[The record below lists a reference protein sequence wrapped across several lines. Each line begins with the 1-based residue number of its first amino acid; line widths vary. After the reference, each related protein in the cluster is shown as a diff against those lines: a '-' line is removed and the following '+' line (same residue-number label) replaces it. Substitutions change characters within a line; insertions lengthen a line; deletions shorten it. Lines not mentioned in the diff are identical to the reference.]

1 MTIDLKPAIVR
12 ILSPDGTTGGAGFVV
27 TDDGLVA
34 TCAHVVEAAGAGPG
48 ERVRLAFWAGDT
60 PVETKVLT
68 DGWHPD
74 QDVAFLQLAASL
86 PDGVVPATLGPSA
99 RAGGHTFRAFGYPHV
114 GDFQGV
120 WAEGQ
125 ILGQVTDDGGVSM
138 LQLRAQEIAPGMSGA
153 PVLDVSADR
162 VVGMV
167 TLTYHPDATLKF
179 RDTAFAIPAE
189 MLAVLCPEPLMLHP
203 PESSHLRP
211 LSVHPRTARFQH
223 DHALIGRDAD
233 LVWLRQLDGDGLLVG
248 QPGSGK
254 TFLFHNFALKGGGL
268 FVVSDDREDIAAFL
282 SAQHP
287 NVVMVDDAQVR
298 PELLIDLKHIRAQ
311 LDVPFHILATCWPGD
326 QASLMQTSVLPE
338 SRVRK
343 LGLLTR
349 DQIVEV
355 IKAAGLGGPN
365 QLIREIVNQA
375 EGRPGLATTLAYLCL
390 QGDVRQVVLG
400 DALSNVFLNVFE
412 PLIGKTARQVLAAFA
427 VGGDAGMAMEA
438 VAESLELSV
447 LEVHQAVVDLAAG
460 GVILKVDPQHLSVRP
475 PALRHVLIRDVFF
488 CGPTA
493 LPLPAFKGL
502 LAKSPDSAQSVHA
515 LIGVKARGGKVPQ
528 AWLTVLVESSPSVW
542 QSYVQLGREEA
553 AWLFEHHPEALTM
566 VARPGLE
573 SAPDVALPLLLK
585 KAIGDQRPL
594 HAHTDHPLRIIQ
606 DWVLTGEPGSGQPLE
621 RRKTLLQVVRS
632 WLDTRQ
638 DVAVGLCALEFVLS
652 PNFHSHTPDPGSGDT
667 ITIRR
672 GLLSPD
678 ELRAVQELW
687 PPVLEILQII
697 PFTDWTPVRRMV
709 EAWVYPGRFNIRISS
724 EASEATRAFAV
735 QLLRDF
741 VPLIESHPGLCHW
754 AKGISGHLMLDFEI
768 PSDEAFETLYPLEDA
783 HDVDDW
789 RSVQNQQSQAVRELA
804 HTWAQLDP
812 TRVLQDLVWI
822 ETEARLADINWPR
835 WTPFLCREIAESTA
849 RPHLWVQLMLDTDL
863 SGDLVAPFLRQAIRE
878 SAPGWKGLVASCL
891 DRSVF
896 QSAAI
901 SLILTH
907 PAPPEDLLSRVLTAL
922 EGCAELVRI
931 HCVRNEVS
939 VEVLKRLLC
948 HQDKAIVAAA
958 VVGEW
963 NADPAE
969 SVREVVLEEWEAVVI
984 TDIAE
989 DFWLSKIFEKH
1000 PSLAY
1005 PWLQARLAE
1014 GFPLIFTHRY
1024 ERAIQAATSVLNTET
1039 RSRLLHQLPDTYA
1052 MTELVVYLIGEDLGV
1067 YREFLNSER
1076 YKSWHL
1082 APLSRPPEGI
1092 WVEMAKLA
1100 LDAGYSSADIA
1111 VAARQHVGV
1120 SVEWGPESQRW
1131 ADWVQRFERLCEH
1144 EDVRIREIGR
1154 VGRQQAEAM
1163 LKKALKREHDEAVYG
1178 WAGPRG
1184 LSVVE

>member
-12 ILSPDGTTGGAGFVV
+12 ILSPNGATVGTGFVASDAGAYGSV
-27 TDDGLVA
+27 ALIA
-34 TCAHVVEAAGAGPG
+34 TCAHVVSTAGAGPG
-48 ERVRLAFWAGDT
+48 DTVRVVLHATGEEREARVEPAWWRGLDAEDVAILRLEGDLPPGVRSLPLGASAGSKGHAFEAFGFPDANPEGGLAGSGQIVSEEIGMEGVRL
-60 PVETKVLT
+60 
-68 DGWHPD
+68 
-74 QDVAFLQLAASL
+74 
-86 PDGVVPATLGPSA
+86 
-99 RAGGHTFRAFGYPHV
+99 
-114 GDFQGV
+114 
-120 WAEGQ
+120 
-125 ILGQVTDDGGVSM
+125 
-138 LQLRAQEIAPGMSGA
+138 LQLRSQEVARGMSGA
-153 PVLDVSADR
+153 PVWDVDTGC

-167 TLTYHPDATLKF
+167 TKTYYPDATGKF

-189 MLAVLCPEPLMLHP
+189 MLAVLCPGPLMLHP

-326 QASLMQTSVLPE
+326 QVSLMQTLVLPE

-460 GVILKVDPQHLSVRP
+460 GVILKVDSQHLSVRP

-493 LPLPAFKGL
+493 LPFPVFQGL
-502 LAKSPDSAQSVHA
+502 LAKSPDSARSVHA

-528 AWLTVLVESSPSVW
+528 AWLTALVESSPSVW

-566 VARPGLE
+566 VARHGLE

-638 DVAVGLCALEFVLS
+638 DVAVELCALEFVLS

-687 PPVLEILQII
+687 PQVLEMLQTIQV
-697 PFTDWTPVRRMV
+697 TDWTPVRRMV
-709 EAWVYPGRFNIRISS
+709 EAWVYPGRFNARVSS
-724 EASEATRAFAV
+724 DASEVTQIFAV
-735 QLLRDF
+735 QLLRDL

-754 AKGISGHLMLDFEI
+754 AKRISGHLKLDSQI
-768 PSDEAFETLYPLEDA
+768 PSDKVFETLCPLEDV
-783 HDVDDW
+783 HSVDQW
-789 RSVQNQQSQAVRELA
+789 RSVQNQQIQAVRELA
-804 HTWAQLDP
+804 HQWRQRDP
-812 TRVLQDLVWI
+812 VRVVQDLVWI
-822 ETEARLADINWPR
+822 EGEARLADVTGPR
-835 WTPFLCREIAESTA
+835 WTRLLCREIAEGTTQ
-849 RPHLWVQLMLDTDL
+849 PDLWVQLMLDTDL
-863 SGDLVAPFLRQAIRE
+863 SGDLIVPFLRQTIMATV
-878 SAPGWKGLVASCL
+878 PGWEELVARCL
-891 DRSVF
+891 DHPVF

-907 PAPPEDLLSRVLTAL
+907 PAPPEDLLSQALAAL
-922 EGCAELVRI
+922 EGCAEMVRI
-931 HCVRNEVS
+931 YCLRNEVS
-939 VEVLKRLLC
+939 TAVLKRLLRYP
-948 HQDKAIVAAA
+948 DKAIVAAA

-963 NADPAE
+963 NTDPE
-969 SVREVVLEEWEAVVI
+969 
-984 TDIAE
+984 
-989 DFWLSKIFEKH
+989 
-1000 PSLAY
+1000 
-1005 PWLQARLAE
+1005 
-1014 GFPLIFTHRY
+1014 
-1024 ERAIQAATSVLNTET
+1024 
-1039 RSRLLHQLPDTYA
+1039 
-1052 MTELVVYLIGEDLGV
+1052 
-1067 YREFLNSER
+1067 
-1076 YKSWHL
+1076 
-1082 APLSRPPEGI
+1082 
-1092 WVEMAKLA
+1092 
-1100 LDAGYSSADIA
+1100 
-1111 VAARQHVGV
+1111 
-1120 SVEWGPESQRW
+1120 
-1131 ADWVQRFERLCEH
+1131 
-1144 EDVRIREIGR
+1144 
-1154 VGRQQAEAM
+1154 
-1163 LKKALKREHDEAVYG
+1163 
-1178 WAGPRG
+1178 
-1184 LSVVE
+1184 